1 MAVNATR
8 QGLPSAG
15 RLREPVTDLRE
26 RRRLRT
32 RHAISMAAVGL
43 FAREGYE
50 ATSIAKVAEAAEVS
64 PRTVFRHFA
73 DKEELL
79 FGEDEA
85 LLGAGLAAIREA
97 PEGRPIELVRAGV
110 RGVLAE
116 LASLEQQ
123 IPARAAVI
131 AATPALRARELVKHE
146 RWAQAVAEALTA
158 HGVEPDR
165 AALVARAGIGAA
177 TWALGAWARE
187 GGLLEERVG
196 AAFAVLA
203 EEPGGR

>member
-1 MAVNATR
+1 M
-8 QGLPSAG
+8 
-15 RLREPVTDLRE
+15 TDLRE

-32 RHAISMAAVGL
+32 REAISRAAVEL

-50 ATSIAKVAEAAEVS
+50 ATSIAEVAAAADVS

-79 FGEDEA
+79 FGEDE
-85 LLGAGLAAIREA
+85 LLLAAGLAAIRDA
-97 PEGRPIELVRAGV
+97 PAGRPIELVRAGV
-110 RGVLAE
+110 AGVLAE
-116 LASLEQQ
+116 LAGLEKQ

-131 AATPALRARELVKHE
+131 ASTPALRARELVKHE
-146 RWAQAVAEALTA
+146 RWADAVAEALTA
-158 HGVEPDR
+158 HGVAGDR

-187 GGLLEERVG
+187 GGELEERVD

-203 EEPGGR
+203 EELATS